1 MFKNAF
7 WERSSMRPH
16 LSEARRQDVF
26 EKEVLDP
33 ALLHSSL
40 SVIQSTCEVAALY
53 PADVELKRTVI
64 DAWNVGNEHPRTHHL
79 GDQARSALAARGASS
94 DS

>member
-7 WERSSMRPH
+7 WERSSLRPH

-40 SVIQSTCEVAALY
+40 SVIRSTCEVAALY

-64 DAWNVGNEHPRTHHL
+64 DAWNVLSEMNML
-79 GDQARSALAARGASS
+79 GHIIWEIRARSALGVVQP
-94 DS
+94 